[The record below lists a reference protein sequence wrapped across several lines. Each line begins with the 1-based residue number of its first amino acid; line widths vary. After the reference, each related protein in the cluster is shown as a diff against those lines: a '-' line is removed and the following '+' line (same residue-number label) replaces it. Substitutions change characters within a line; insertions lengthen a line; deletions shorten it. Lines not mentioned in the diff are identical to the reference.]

1 MGRMGPGDD
10 LDLVHFWI
18 CACHSCAGVF
28 SVSFRLYRMVRSFGV
43 DGVFLSQD
51 SLSCIHVSKLRYVMV
66 QSLAVFCSWCKSFFQ
81 DLAENSLQNVAQ
93 EGWSWLL
100 ERPKV
105 RVSFARFRW
114 NGAMLQFSAGMVLC
128 RSFGGVSLSKI

>member
-1 MGRMGPGDD
+1 M
-10 LDLVHFWI
+10 
-18 CACHSCAGVF
+18 
-28 SVSFRLYRMVRSFGV
+28 SFLRRSFLCIV
-43 DGVFLSQD
+43 PTLSDGEVFRGRRCFLSQD